1 MSTTTAA
8 EAEIPASRTEAD
20 PSRVAKGQPLAHIAG
35 VPVYGWGQAP
45 PYLRTK
51 TQLAADRLNTTE
63 EQEKAPL
70 AYIRTRD
77 YGDVPLHD
85 PAAAVKMKPL
95 PSSTKAK
102 MAARRTCSECGK
114 VGKVILRGPCSA
126 CRDRAERERLR
137 LLARTCVG
145 CSTVRERPYPK
156 GHRRCQTC
164 RQEQLQA
171 KRERVEA
178 WLVEVTVCVG
188 DGCTTRLGSK
198 ARARAWL
205 KERAWLLSPE
215 RTGLPDSSWWPDWS
229 RRCPPCA
236 TAYEQEQERLRAEY
250 QERYERQERERA
262 ERERQAAEARVRW
275 AAEALVDPDVVVLD
289 TETTGLDDDARIVEL
304 AVLSSAGDVLLDT
317 LVDPGVP
324 IPAGASDI
332 HGITDSDVAGAPRFS
347 DLVVRL
353 ADLLKGKR
361 VLIYNKWYD
370 VGVLRHELKLHYL
383 DRAAQDAAGEVVN
396 ASVKPGGLREQ
407 AVTAATRQAAA
418 WLEALDVED
427 VMIPYSDWVGDWSEY
442 HGNNRWQPL
451 QGGHR
456 AAGDCRAVLLCLRAM
471 GRGYE
476 KLAAVGGSQYE
487 GEAA

>member
-1 MSTTTAA
+1 MSTTTAT

-20 PSRVAKGQPLAHIAG
+20 PARVAKGKPLDHTAG

-63 EQEKAPL
+63 EQERAPL
-70 AYIRTRD
+70 AYVRTRD

-102 MAARRTCSECGK
+102 MAARRTCPECGTVCK
-114 VGKVILRGPCSA
+114 VVLHGRPCSA
-126 CRDRAERERLR
+126 CRERAEKERQR
-137 LLARTCVG
+137 LLARTCAG

-156 GHRRCQTC
+156 EHRRCQTC
-164 RQEQLQA
+164 RHEQLQA

-188 DGCTTRLGSK
+188 DDCTTRLGSK
-198 ARARAWL
+198 TRARAWL
-205 KERAWLLSPE
+205 KERAWLLNPE

-236 TAYEQEQERLRAEY
+236 TAYEQEQARIRAEY
-250 QERYERQERERA
+250 QERYERQEQERA
-262 ERERQAAEARVRW
+262 ERERQAAAARVRW

-304 AVLSSAGDVLLDT
+304 AVLSSAGEVLLDT
-317 LVDPGVP
+317 LVDPGEP
-324 IPAGASDI
+324 IPAGATAI
-332 HGITDSDVAGAPRFS
+332 HGITDSDVAGAPRFPE
-347 DLVVRL
+347 LVARL
-353 ADLLKGKR
+353 AALLNGKR

-370 VGVLRHELKLHYL
+370 VGVLRHELTLHYL
-383 DRAAQDAAGEVVN
+383 DRAAQDAAGAGAGVEL
-396 ASVKPGGLREQ
+396 SVLREQ
-407 AVTAATRQAAA
+407 AVAAANKQATA
-418 WLEALDVED
+418 WLEALNVED

-456 AAGDCRAVLLCLRAM
+456 AAGDCRAVLDCLRAM
-471 GRGYE
+471 GRSNE
-476 KLAAVGGSQYE
+476 RLAAVGGLDE

>member
-8 EAEIPASRTEAD
+8 EAEIPASRAEAD
-20 PSRVAKGQPLAHIAG
+20 PSRVAKGQPLARIAG

-51 TQLAADRLNTTE
+51 TQLAEDRLNTTE

-95 PSSTKAK
+95 PASTKAK

-114 VGKVILRGPCSA
+114 VRKVILRGPCSA
-126 CRDRAERERLR
+126 CRERAEKERQR
-137 LLARTCVG
+137 LLARTCAG

-156 GHRRCQTC
+156 EHRRCAGC
-164 RQEQLQA
+164 RQEQLEK
-171 KRERVEA
+171 KRARVEA
-178 WLVEVTVCVG
+178 WLVEVTVCAG
-188 DGCTTRLGSK
+188 DGCTKRRGSK
-198 ARARAWL
+198 KAARAWL
-205 KERAWLLSPE
+205 QAHEWLLRPE
-215 RTGLPDSSWWPDWS
+215 RPDLPSSNCWPDWA

-236 TAYEQEQERLRAEY
+236 TAYEQEQERLRAEC

-262 ERERQAAEARVRW
+262 ERKRQAAAARVRW

-289 TETTGLDDDARIVEL
+289 TETTGLGDDARIVEL

-324 IPAGASDI
+324 IPAGASEI

-347 DLVVRL
+347 DLVARL

-370 VGVLRHELKLHYL
+370 VGVLRHELTLHYL
-383 DRAAQDAAGEVVN
+383 DRAARDAAGEAVSAG
-396 ASVKPGGLREQ
+396 ASGGLREQ
-407 AVTAATRQAAA
+407 AVTAASRQTAA

-456 AAGDCRAVLLCLRAM
+456 AAGDCRAVLVCLRAM
-471 GRGYE
+471 RSGYE
-476 KLAAVGGSQYE
+476 ELAAVGGGLDE